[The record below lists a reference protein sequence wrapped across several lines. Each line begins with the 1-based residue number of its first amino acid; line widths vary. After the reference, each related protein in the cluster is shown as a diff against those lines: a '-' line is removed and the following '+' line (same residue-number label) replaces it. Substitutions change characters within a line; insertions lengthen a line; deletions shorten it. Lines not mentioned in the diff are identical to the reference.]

1 VLAREGE
8 TVEKILVVDDDADLL
23 ALEESVLARA
33 GFEVSTLSDPLL
45 APERVRAGAFG
56 AVVIDVMMPGLTGYE
71 LLELLRADDHTRSIP
86 VLLLSSLAE
95 AADRVRGL
103 EHGAD
108 DYLGKPFHPKELV
121 CRIQRLLAKA
131 SAQAESLEGKL
142 EDFSFGE
149 VVQMLE
155 RNRKRGFLA
164 VVGREGFGRLVLRD
178 GAIVGASFARLVG
191 ADALVAMMTLNWGRF
206 RFTTHPA
213 PETLSF
219 LTERPIDLQ
228 WAILEAA
235 WIDDELANRWQHVP
249 PNDAPLLASGRA
261 IPPVPD
267 SFPWLPV
274 ELLLERVRTYP
285 GVSLAELTADQ
296 SAAPTRIRL
305 AVAWLC
311 EHGALVEAGGCL
323 S

>member
-1 VLAREGE
+1 M
-8 TVEKILVVDDDADLL
+8 EKILVVDDDADLL

-33 GFEVSTLSDPLL
+33 GFEVSTLSNPLL
-45 APERVRAGAFG
+45 APELVRAGTFG
-56 AVVIDVMMPGLTGYE
+56 AVVLDVVMPGLTGYE

-86 VLLLSSLAE
+86 VLLLSSRAE
-95 AADRVRGL
+95 ASDRVRGL

-108 DYLGKPFHPKELV
+108 DYLGKPFHPRELV
-121 CRIQRLLAKA
+121 CRIQRLLARA
-131 SAQAESLEGKL
+131 SAETESLEGKL

-149 VVQMLE
+149 IVQMLE
-155 RNRKRGFLA
+155 RNHKRGFLS
-164 VVGREGFGRLVLRD
+164 VVAREGFGRLVLRD

-191 ADALVAMMTLNWGRF
+191 ADALVAMMTLKWGRF
-206 RFTTHPA
+206 RFTAHSA

-219 LTERPIDLQ
+219 QAEKPIDLQ

-235 WIDDELANRWQHVP
+235 WIDDELANRWQYLTAG
-249 PNDAPLLASGRA
+249 DAPLLATGRS

-267 SFPWLPV
+267 SFPRLPV
-274 ELLLERVRTYP
+274 EPLLERVRTYP
-285 GVSLAELTADQ
+285 GVTLAELIADQ
-296 SAAPTRIRL
+296 NAAPSRIRL

-311 EHGALVEAGGCL
+311 ERGALIEAGAPQ